1 MGGTPYNSLYGRI
14 SLAEVYD
21 RKGKPVEGLTGA
33 FMAVK
38 KSRKRFGFVI
48 HLYLKGTFTSSQRRY
63 IKGSGVGPR
72 GGGTSSYKTLL
83 STLLVGGG
91 WGGGGSTEFIV
102 LMLVFYFDPEK

>member
-21 RKGKPVEGLTGA
+21 RVGKPVEGLTGA

-48 HLYLKGTFTSSQRRY
+48 HLYLNGTFTSSQRRY

-91 WGGGGSTEFIV
+91 WGGGGVDGVHCSYVSF
-102 LMLVFYFDPEK
+102 LFCP

>member
-21 RKGKPVEGLTGA
+21 RVGKPVEGLTGA

-63 IKGSGVGPR
+63 VKGSGVGPR

-102 LMLVFYFDPEK
+102 LMLVFYFVPEK

>member
-48 HLYLKGTFTSSQRRY
+48 HLYLNSTFTSSQRRY
-63 IKGSGVGPR
+63 IKGSRVGPR

-91 WGGGGSTEFIV
+91 WGGGVDGVHCSYVSF
-102 LMLVFYFDPEK
+102 LF

>member
-21 RKGKPVEGLTGA
+21 RVGKPVEGLTGA

-48 HLYLKGTFTSSQRRY
+48 HLYLNGTFTSSQRRY
-63 IKGSGVGPR
+63 IKGSRVGPR

-91 WGGGGSTEFIV
+91 WGGGSTEFIV
-102 LMLVFYFDPEK
+102 LMLVFYFVPEK

>member
-14 SLAEVYD
+14 SRAEVYD
-21 RKGKPVEGLTGA
+21 RVGKPVEGLTGA
-33 FMAVK
+33 FMALK

-48 HLYLKGTFTSSQRRY
+48 HLYLNGTFTSSQRRY

-91 WGGGGSTEFIV
+91 WGGGGVDGVHCSYVSF
-102 LMLVFYFDPEK
+102 LFCP

>member
-21 RKGKPVEGLTGA
+21 RVGKPVEGLTGA

-48 HLYLKGTFTSSQRRY
+48 HLYLNGTFTSSQRRY
-63 IKGSGVGPR
+63 IKGLRVGPR

-91 WGGGGSTEFIV
+91 WGGGVDGVHCSYVSF
-102 LMLVFYFDPEK
+102 LFCP

>member
-21 RKGKPVEGLTGA
+21 RVGKPVEGLTGA

-63 IKGSGVGPR
+63 VKGSGVGPR

-91 WGGGGSTEFIV
+91 WGWGGVDGVHCSYVGF
-102 LMLVFYFDPEK
+102 LFCP

>member
-1 MGGTPYNSLYGRI
+1 M
-14 SLAEVYD
+14 
-21 RKGKPVEGLTGA
+21 GKPVEGLTGA

-48 HLYLKGTFTSSQRRY
+48 HLYLNGTFTSSQRRY
-63 IKGSGVGPR
+63 IKGLRVGPR

-91 WGGGGSTEFIV
+91 WGGGGVDGVHCSYVSF
-102 LMLVFYFDPEK
+102 LFCP